1 MPAPVKNRR
10 MSCARQV
17 TTHCVCV
24 TSSLTYGPHGG
35 DCSVMCDCEGKGR
48 VVRNSKY
55 KVNFFLFYFFLS
67 LLIPEQLQAGL
78 EELAG
83 AEKQNGTQPLQLKVN
98 VHTFDY

>member
-35 DCSVMCDCEGKGR
+35 DCSVMCDCEGKRESGEKLEIQSEFLS
-48 VVRNSKY
+48 VL
-55 KVNFFLFYFFLS
+55 FFFS
-67 LLIPEQLQAGL
+67 LLIPQQLQAGL
-78 EELAG
+78 ERLAV